1 MLLTSDLSFRQKLTY
16 ILSNMMETL
25 VSEMSGNTGK
35 FTHNIFTQTILSTE
49 KKVSDLWN
57 DRNFG
62 CKLKKKVAQE
72 RKTP

>member
-1 MLLTSDLSFRQKLTY
+1 
-16 ILSNMMETL
+16 METL